1 MTLNQSQFDL
11 RSNLKNKPNAQGTLF
26 KADKSQRTPE
36 SRQPRGYSPERMQA
50 VRKTLTPGGINR
62 SNMEAYEISR
72 TGKTPTVVSGQDQ
85 AMRTVARSTVP
96 LSDIQGKSGMGNVS
110 MHATKSIDTGAYNGI
125 QSGAAGE
132 YRKAVG
138 PYDPTIH
145 VAPKYTN
152 TFVPIHEI
160 GHHVDRAEPYKTPH
174 QKGRAEGFADAYAD
188 KHAKKPGYK
197 RQPATTVPRDSG
209 SYGIWTKGMS
219 QGMASA
225 FNERYQQQRP
235 TLQEAQF
242 GPGKDL
248 PKNHVP
254 GQNRLLDKSVGGT
267 SWNPDV
273 KAPATWHYPLD

>member
-1 MTLNQSQFDL
+1 
-11 RSNLKNKPNAQGTLF
+11 
-26 KADKSQRTPE
+26 
-36 SRQPRGYSPERMQA
+36 
-50 VRKTLTPGGINR
+50 
-62 SNMEAYEISR
+62 
-72 TGKTPTVVSGQDQ
+72 
-85 AMRTVARSTVP
+85 MRTVARSTVP

-110 MHATKSIDTGAYNGI
+110 LHATESIDTGAYNGI

-132 YRKAVG
+132 YRKAEG
-138 PYDPTIH
+138 LYDPTIH

-188 KHAKKPGYK
+188 KHARKPGYK

-219 QGMASA
+219 QGMAGA
-225 FNERYQQQRP
+225 FDERYQQQRYGKQP
-235 TLQEAQF
+235 GPALQQAQF
-242 GPGKDL
+242 GYQVPGEDGL

-254 GQNRLLDKSVGGT
+254 GQNRLLDRVT
-267 SWNPDV
+267 SMQRTGSPEAGDSQTPVHRWDY
-273 KAPATWHYPLD
+273 TQD